1 MLMMRGLGGY
11 GEPAEVA
18 ESEGDPER
26 RAAWGYVGLDW
37 GSQVHEMTSSGMHS
51 RLLFE
56 ESRELRL
63 DQCLDVQRKDF
74 AKAT

>member
-18 ESEGDPER
+18 ESEGDPGR

-37 GSQVHEMTSSGMHS
+37 SSQVRMMTLCGMQS

-56 ESRELRL
+56 ELPELHLGR
-63 DQCLDVQRKDF
+63 CLDQRKDF